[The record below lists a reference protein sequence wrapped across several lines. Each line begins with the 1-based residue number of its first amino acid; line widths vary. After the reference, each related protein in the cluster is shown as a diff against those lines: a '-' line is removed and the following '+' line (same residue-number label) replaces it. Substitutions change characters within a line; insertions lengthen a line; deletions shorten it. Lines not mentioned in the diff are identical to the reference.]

1 MAAVCI
7 ALGATVLFAAE
18 LGRIQIED
26 SLSRFFKIPV
36 RIERLT
42 FTPRRLTLHNV
53 CLEPKRSRFNS
64 ADEHSLP
71 VLLIDQLQIEGSI
84 FSVLSGRSFGSWWAG
99 GGLESVQVTRLTF
112 SVGGVPVQAQGRI
125 FLTGSSTGPTRC
137 EGWLT
142 LQHPILGGRVEVSGT
157 ALKPVLFGWF
167 GNGDSGT
174 RAHFVSSWRIS
185 GEGIRCLQMQIQDG
199 WLLQGGLQ
207 RDLPDP
213 SRPAAASFNGFFTFK
228 KGDERFELLFS
239 SLSSS
244 SGNAIF
250 RLYREEQLPR
260 EMEAQWKVRQ
270 SDLEF
275 KGTLMGGQAFLS
287 GHLNLEAPYPVT
299 MALNLKGVVME
310 EVAKWVLPARRVP
323 ALSGRLHGTVTLSGP
338 LNQIISEG
346 EISARSFTL
355 GHDQFDYGVIRFRGQ
370 GSMLEVH
377 NSQMNRET
385 GIVLVDGRVDLRR
398 LGKQGFL
405 SSIKMSSLENG
416 VGWAGWR
423 MTQGVSSSGLR
434 LGKVGSDGK
443 VSVGF
448 NYQMDTGVGPE
459 PKERQGVEVGL
470 PITSQQKVSIRL
482 NKEEE
487 FVGVEH
493 RQRF

>member
-1 MAAVCI
+1 MC
-7 ALGATVLFAAE
+7 AAE
-18 LGRIQIED
+18 LGRIQLEA
-26 SLSRFFKIPV
+26 SLSKFFKIPV

-42 FTPRRLTLHNV
+42 FTPKRLTLHNV
-53 CLEPKRSRFNS
+53 RLEQNPFSLHS
-64 ADEHSLP
+64 AGAGASP

-84 FSVLSGRSFGSWWAG
+84 FSALSRRSFGSWWAG

-112 SVGGVPVQAQGRI
+112 SVGGVPMQAQGRI
-125 FLTGSSTGPTRC
+125 FLTGSSAGPTRC

-157 ALKPVLFGWF
+157 ALEPVLFGWF
-167 GNGDSGT
+167 GSGDSGT

-185 GEGIRCLQMQIQDG
+185 NEGIRCLQMQIQDG
-199 WLLQGGLQ
+199 WLFRGGLQ
-207 RDLPDP
+207 RDFLDP
-213 SRPAAASFNGFFTFK
+213 SRPAASSFRGLFTLE

-239 SLSSS
+239 GFSSS
-244 SGNAIF
+244 SGNVIF

-260 EMEAQWKVRQ
+260 EIEAQWSVRQ

-275 KGTLMGGQAFLS
+275 KGTLMGGQAFLY

-299 MALNLKGVVME
+299 MLLTLKGVVME
-310 EVAKWVLPARRVP
+310 EVAKWVLPAHREP

-338 LNQIISEG
+338 LNQVISKG
-346 EISARSFTL
+346 ELSARSFAL
-355 GHDQFDYGVIRFRGQ
+355 GHSQFDYGVIRFRGQ
-370 GSMLEVH
+370 GSMLEVY
-377 NSQMNRET
+377 NSQLNRET

-423 MTQGVSSSGLR
+423 MTQGASSSGLR

-448 NYQMDTGVGPE
+448 NYQMDTDVEPE
-459 PKERQGVEVGL
+459 PKQRQGVEVGL
-470 PITSQQKVSIRL
+470 PITSKQKVSIRL

-493 RQRF
+493 RQQF